1 MAGYMTVSDV
11 GRTATGSASSEL
23 PLLVTQAT
31 YVEFN

>member
-11 GRTATGSASSEL
+11 GRTAMGSASSEV

-31 YVEFN
+31 